1 MYTDM
6 FVEYINHIDGCTNS
20 EVLSWEAFCDLGM
33 EYGIEITFCCSVN
46 DPRLHVGE

>member
-6 FVEYINHIDGCTNS
+6 WVEYTNTIEGWSYS
-20 EVLSWEAFCDLGM
+20 EVLSWEAFCDLSM
-33 EYGIEITFCCSVN
+33 ERGIEITFCCSVD